1 MTATPLTCGGCGQE
15 GRRYRR
21 GLCGSCALT
30 EDLQAVLDDGHGIIR
45 PELLP
50 LFEGMRQMDNP
61 RAGVSWLRRPHVAE
75 MLRALSS
82 HDTAIT
88 HETVDAMTPWRSAAY
103 LRDLLMHHGVLPA
116 VDRHLLLFQR
126 WLAEWLTGIDD
137 VEHRRLLERFA
148 TWHLLR
154 KLRTIATR
162 QPLGMK
168 RNQDARRVLVQAAAF
183 LSWLDDHHTRL
194 GGCTQADLDAW
205 HATAFLAR
213 RPAQAFPRW
222 CMTAGH
228 MPKLAIPTRSTL
240 NPAPISQRQRL
251 ALIRK
256 ALSDESIPD
265 RDRVIALLVLLYAQP
280 ISRILRLTLDDL
292 TRDGDQVLLRLGD
305 PPSPVPEPFAGLLLG
320 YTQTR
325 PNTTTATNRDSH
337 WLFPGRRGGQPLD
350 PTTIQS
356 RLSKLGILAG
366 PGRSAAIRQVVL
378 QTPAPVVAR
387 MLGYDEDTA
396 ARLATA
402 AGSPWSRY
410 APGGHEQ

>member
-1 MTATPLTCGGCGQE
+1 
-15 GRRYRR
+15 
-21 GLCGSCALT
+21 
-30 EDLQAVLDDGHGIIR
+30 
-45 PELLP
+45 
-50 LFEGMRQMDNP
+50 MDHP

-75 MLRALSS
+75 MLRTLATQ
-82 HDTAIT
+82 DTAIT

-148 TWHLLR
+148 TWRLLR
-154 KLRTIATR
+154 KLRTIANR

-183 LSWLDDHHTRL
+183 LTWLDDHHTHL

-213 RPAQAFPRW
+213 RPAQAFLRW
-222 CMTAGH
+222 CMTTGH

-256 ALSDESIPD
+256 SLSDESIPD
-265 RDRVIALLVLLYAQP
+265 RDRVIALLYAQP
-280 ISRILRLTLDDL
+280 ISR
-292 TRDGDQVLLRLGD
+292 V
-305 PPSPVPEPFAGLLLG
+305 A
-320 YTQTR
+320 
-325 PNTTTATNRDSH
+325 
-337 WLFPGRRGGQPLD
+337 
-350 PTTIQS
+350 
-356 RLSKLGILAG
+356 
-366 PGRSAAIRQVVL
+366 
-378 QTPAPVVAR
+378 PAK
-387 MLGYDEDTA
+387 
-396 ARLATA
+396 
-402 AGSPWSRY
+402 
-410 APGGHEQ
+410 